1 MKITQTYSN
10 RGAKV
15 LRDKHCK
22 MVGVEQFN
30 KRRGI
35 IGLWLNSLIYR

>member
-1 MKITQTYSN
+1 
-10 RGAKV
+10 

-35 IGLWLNSLIYR
+35 HRLVVKDFDLSIERFEVLFFE